1 MKYVFYSPGED
12 LTQALAVRYAVFV
25 EEQGFSADTERDDI
39 DAGAHHLLA
48 LDRGRGVAT
57 GRLFPDPDKPGT
69 YIIGRVAVLREYRGT
84 GLGRRIMEA
93 MEQKAKELGA
103 SRVTLGAQLQ
113 AKPFYEKNGYRPLGD
128 VYMDEHCPHEH
139 MEKLL

>member
-1 MKYVFYSPGED
+1 
-12 LTQALAVRYAVFV
+12 
-25 EEQGFSADTERDDI
+25 
-39 DAGAHHLLA
+39 
-48 LDRGRGVAT
+48 
-57 GRLFPDPDKPGT
+57 
-69 YIIGRVAVLREYRGT
+69 VLREYRGT